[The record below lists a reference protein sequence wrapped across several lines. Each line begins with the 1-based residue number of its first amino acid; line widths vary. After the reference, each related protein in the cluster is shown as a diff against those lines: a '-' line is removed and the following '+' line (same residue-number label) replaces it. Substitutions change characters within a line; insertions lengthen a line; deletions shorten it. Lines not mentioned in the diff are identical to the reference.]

1 MKSKFNQLQIFF
13 VYLFCPIGSN
23 FLVVVLSSQFFG
35 KIFFKSKEANLL
47 EYISQKGDWLSLLL
61 MIASFLIPS
70 LVSIFYTNSIRK
82 IVFNNTEI
90 EIKESDKAKLLSI
103 SFSVATVSFLGWG
116 IGFSSI
122 FIDIFRFNIDTN
134 FYFLAKIFFFGFLC
148 ANLSFVIVYYILDYF
163 NKQLIRFYLKGEN
176 LSSIKGAVKIPIIKR
191 FMTYFI
197 TVTITPTLFFINF
210 ILTIL
215 ADNQIQGYYEQLF
228 YFSIGF
234 FIFSIIITLNVSN
247 SFSKPIEELQ
257 LATVE
262 LKKGNL
268 SARVEIE
275 SNDEISF
282 LGERFNEMAESIQE
296 KEFIKDSFGKIV
308 DPSVRDYLLSGNL
321 LLGGELKIVTVLFVD
336 IQGFTSISEKLP
348 PPEVVIWLN
357 QYFETISNCITR
369 EKGLVNKFIG
379 DAILA
384 VFGVPIPNPN
394 HADSALQ
401 SALSILKDIKEINQ
415 KNLNN
420 NLPEYKIRI
429 GIHSGEVLAGNIGS
443 LSRMEYT
450 VIGDTV
456 NTASRLES
464 YCKEL
469 NLELLLSN
477 DTKLNSNKIYSFKS
491 FGEIKIRGKENTIEI
506 YSI

>member
-1 MKSKFNQLQIFF
+1 
-13 VYLFCPIGSN
+13 VGSN

-35 KIFFKSKEANLL
+35 KIFFKSKEASVL
-47 EYISQKGDWLSLLL
+47 EFVAYNGDWLTLTLL
-61 MIASFLIPS
+61 ISSFLIPS
-70 LVSIFYTNSIRK
+70 IVSLIYSNSVRK
-82 IVFNNTEI
+82 IVFSETKTI
-90 EIKESDKAKLLSI
+90 VKESDKAKLLSI
-103 SFSVATVSFLGWG
+103 SFSVATVSFIGWG

-122 FIDIFRFNIDTN
+122 FIDILRLKLETNID
-134 FYFLAKIFFFGFLC
+134 FLTKIFFFGCLC

-163 NKQLIRFYLKGEN
+163 NKKLIRIYLRGEN
-176 LSSIKGAVKIPIIKR
+176 LSSIKDAVKIPIIKR
-191 FMTYFI
+191 FLTYYI
-197 TVTITPTLFFINF
+197 TVTITPALFFINF

-215 ADNQIQGYYEQLF
+215 SDNQIQGYFDQLL

-234 FIFSIIITLNVSN
+234 ILFTSILTLYVSKTFSR
-247 SFSKPIEELQ
+247 PIQELQ
-257 LATVE
+257 NATIQ
-262 LKKGNL
+262 LKQGNL
-268 SARVEIE
+268 NARVEID

-336 IQGFTSISEKLP
+336 IQGFTSISEKLNP
-348 PPEVVIWLN
+348 PDVVIWLN
-357 QYFETISNCITR
+357 QFFETISNCITR

-384 VFGVPIPNPN
+384 VFGVPVPIKN

-401 SALSILKDIKEINQ
+401 SALSILKEIRELNR
-415 KNLNN
+415 KNMEN

-443 LSRMEYT
+443 QSRMEYT

-477 DTKLNSNKIYSFKS
+477 DTRINSKSIYNFKP